1 MLYTEI
7 NAVGLVK
14 VRLRASKMA
23 SVHYYVYMFILV
35 TFRGKL
41 TASLQTH
48 HLMILPRPAIC
59 LEQKQNTDTLSCIFP
74 LNTSLANLTSPF
86 ANWSFRWY
94 LDGQQLENSTI
105 NDYSNKSIISRLVPK
120 SPGLFTCVVKQRN
133 ISINQSVVVGTKPTP
148 VSNLVNTPKFISDK
162 QGFHYVEVSWLNQG
176 SKYGYSLVFTI
187 DSDVCFSIPC
197 PQGEIQP
204 SCTQTHCTA
213 RIDPEGFDLSKLCF
227 YIVTQRGMCEAKS
240 KVWKYNITLISCGVL
255 PPQTLLF
262 IPFSPTNLSIETY
275 YRRVTLTWEDI
286 LLSIRT
292 VLLEYTCSKATYT
305 SLLSDK
311 NARVIVL
318 SDKDIRN
325 YAPYE
330 ICTFCLSIQEYDC
343 GHFSE
348 PLCKTTRLY
357 EEPPTEAPNITCS
370 TDSCPSTYNNQFR
383 NLTVTW
389 SLPPEK
395 TWGGVLREV
404 KLYYRSANS
413 TWKEIV
419 INDVLSTKYA
429 ILKNLNKTLDYQVY
443 LQACNREGCSRKSND
458 LLVSRIRLTGQKISK
473 NNDNSSSFND
483 VWYIPIAGGG
493 ILVIGLIVFMYVICF
508 KRPRRQPRKS
518 LESLSETG
526 NQYCEPLQEDKY
538 NELNGNDYS
547 TLDGVNDSDAQPQ
560 TVSTTA

>member
-1 MLYTEI
+1 MWL
-7 NAVGLVK
+7 
-14 VRLRASKMA
+14 KMA
-23 SVHYYVYMFILV
+23 RYCSALVLLMFVLDVGKSSPTANITIQPEFPVCLE
-35 TFRGKL
+35 RGK
-41 TASLQTH
+41 S
-48 HLMILPRPAIC
+48 I
-59 LEQKQNTDTLSCIFP
+59 TLVCVLH
-74 LNTSLANLTSPF
+74 LNTSKAARNLTLL
-86 ANWSFRWY
+86 WY
-94 LDGQQLENSTI
+94 HNGLQLTNATTINQSNSTI
-105 NDYSNKSIISRLVPK
+105 VSRLEEK
-120 SPGLFTCVVKQRN
+120 IPGVFTCDVRRGD
-133 ISINQSVVVGTKPTP
+133 SLPSVANSSVSVGIWPNGMT
-148 VSNLVNTPKFISDK
+148 SLIETPKFTSDE
-162 QGFHYVEVSWLNQG
+162 QGFHYIEVSWLNQG
-176 SKYGYSLVFTI
+176 SKYKYSLFFTI
-187 DSDVCFSIPC
+187 DSDVCFSIRC
-197 PQGEIQP
+197 PQGEIEP

-213 RIDPEGFDLSKLCF
+213 RIYTEGFDLSKLCF
-227 YIVTQRGMCEAKS
+227 YIVTRQGVCKAQS

-262 IPFSPTNLSIETY
+262 IPFSPTKLSIETSF
-275 YRRVTLTWEDI
+275 RRVILRWENI
-286 LLSIRT
+286 LHWLPPAI
-292 VLLEYTCSKATYT
+292 LNYTCSKTAHTT
-305 SLLSDK
+305 QLKAK

-318 SDKDIRN
+318 SDKNIRN

-370 TDSCPSTYNNQFR
+370 TDSCPSTYDNQFR

-419 INDVLSTKYA
+419 ITDVLSTKYA

-443 LQACNREGCSRKSND
+443 LQACNREGCSGKSND

-473 NNDNSSSFND
+473 NNDSNSFND

-493 ILVIGLIVFMYVICF
+493 ILVVGLIVFMYVICF
-508 KRPRRQPRKS
+508 KRPRRHPRNS

-526 NQYCEPLQEDKY
+526 NQYCEPVKEDKY
-538 NELNGNDYS
+538 NDLNGNDYS
-547 TLDGVNDSDAQPQ
+547 TLGGVNDSDAQPQ
-560 TVSTTA
+560 IVSTTA